1 MSSLGTTQDAAASRT
16 SWPRKRAAS
25 IAERWVR
32 HQYGVPL
39 SNALQV
45 PVVMALQLL
54 AAIAKTVAEALDQ
67 VLLVPTTAAAAQMIA
82 LTGLLQRSAAGAQQ
96 TG

>member
-1 MSSLGTTQDAAASRT
+1 M
-16 SWPRKRAAS
+16 
-25 IAERWVR
+25 R

-45 PVVMALQLL
+45 SVVMALQLL